1 MQATEQQTGAPRAA
15 AKNISFLSRSD
26 QGGRPDGT
34 HVMVHKGFAYVG
46 HMFSDGITAIDVRD
60 PRAPKPVA
68 FVANRPNTRSHHIQ
82 VHGDILLA
90 VNGANVWALAKY
102 NEQKDYFT
110 SSLTQ
115 SFKGGAQSFASGLR
129 VYDISKPAEPREIAF
144 LEIPGLG
151 LHRIWWV
158 GGRYAYVS
166 AHMEGFTDHIMAAI
180 DLTDPA
186 RPRLA
191 GHWWLPGMWQAG
203 GEAPQAPK
211 GKRWAAHHAIVAGNL
226 AYGAWRDGGLTVH
239 DISDPAHARLISHT
253 NWSPPFAGGTHTPLP
268 LPDRNLLVVA
278 DEATSNNCANGI
290 AYTWVLDVRAPEN
303 PVTIATLPTPREED
317 FCAKGAKFGP
327 HNLHENRP
335 GSLQRSDLIFA
346 TYHNAGLRVFDI
358 GNAFAPKEVAYFVP
372 PPPERLVDF
381 RPNAAKVIQSCDVFV
396 DANGV
401 MYLTDTNAGL
411 YILQYEGP

>member
-1 MQATEQQTGAPRAA
+1 MQATEEQSGAPGTA
-15 AKNISFLSRSD
+15 AKNIRFLSRSD

-34 HVMVHKGFAYVG
+34 QVMVHEGHAYIG

-60 PRAPKPVA
+60 PRRPAPVA
-68 FVANRPNTRSHHIQ
+68 FIANPPNTRSHHIQ
-82 VHGDILLA
+82 MHGDILLA

-102 NEQKDYFT
+102 NELKDYFT

-115 SFKGGAQSFASGLR
+115 SFKGATQSFASGLR
-129 VYDISKPAEPREIAF
+129 VYDISEPAAPREIAF

-158 GGRYAYVS
+158 GGRYAYAS

-180 DLTDPA
+180 DVSDPA
-186 RPRLA
+186 RPSLA

-203 GEAPQAPK
+203 GEEPQAPK

-239 DISDPAHARLISHT
+239 DISDPANAKLTSHT

-278 DEATSNNCANGI
+278 DEATASNCANGI

-317 FCAKGAKFGP
+317 FCAKGGKFGP

-335 GSLQRSDLIFA
+335 GSLQRSDLVFA
-346 TYHNAGLRVFDI
+346 TYQNAGLRVFDI
-358 GNAFAPKEVAYFVP
+358 SNAFEPKEVAYYVP

-381 RPNAAKVIQSCDVFV
+381 RPNTAKVIQSCDVFV
-396 DANGV
+396 DTNGI

>member
-1 MQATEQQTGAPRAA
+1 MQASEQQSVVPQAA
-15 AKNISFLSRSD
+15 AKNVRFIARSD

-34 HVMVHKGFAYVG
+34 QVMVHKGTAYIG
-46 HMFSDGITAIDVRD
+46 HMFSNGITSIDVRD
-60 PRAPKPVA
+60 PRRPAPLA
-68 FVANRPNTRSHHIQ
+68 FVANPPNTRSHHIQ

-90 VNGANVWALAKY
+90 ANGANVWALAKY
-102 NEQKDYFT
+102 TEQKDYFT

-115 SFKGGAQSFASGLR
+115 SFAGVAQSFASGLR
-129 VYDISKPAEPREIAF
+129 VYDISNPAELREIAF
-144 LEIPGLG
+144 LPIPGLG
-151 LHRIWWV
+151 VHRIWWV
-158 GGRYAYVS
+158 GGRYAYLS

-180 DLTDPA
+180 DVSDPT
-186 RPRLA
+186 RPTLA

-203 GEAPQAPK
+203 GEQPQAPK
-211 GKRWAAHHAIVAGNL
+211 GKRWAAHHAIIAGNL

-239 DISDPAHARLISHT
+239 DVSDPAHARLISHV
-253 NWSPPFAGGTHTPLP
+253 NWCPPFGGGTHTPLP

-278 DEATSNNCANGI
+278 DEATASNCANGI

-303 PVTIATLPTPREED
+303 PVTIATLPTPRGED
-317 FCAKGAKFGP
+317 FCAKGGKFGP

-358 GNAFAPKEVAYFVP
+358 GNAFEPREVAYYVP

-381 RPNAAKVIQSCDVFV
+381 RPNTAKVIQSCDVFV
-396 DANGV
+396 DTNGI

>member
-1 MQATEQQTGAPRAA
+1 MQVTEQQSGAAGAA
-15 AKNISFLSRSD
+15 AKNIRFIARSD

-34 HVMVHKGFAYVG
+34 QVMVHKGTAYIG
-46 HMFSDGITAIDVRD
+46 HMFSNGITSIDVRD
-60 PRAPKPVA
+60 PRRPAPLA
-68 FVANRPNTRSHHIQ
+68 FVANPPNTRSHHIQ

-90 VNGANVWALAKY
+90 ANGANVWALAKY

-115 SFKGGAQSFASGLR
+115 SFAGAAQSFASGLR
-129 VYDISKPAEPREIAF
+129 IYDISNPAELREIAF

-151 LHRIWWV
+151 VHRIWWV
-158 GGRYAYVS
+158 GGRYAYLS
-166 AHMEGFTDHIMAAI
+166 AHMDGFTDHIMAVI
-180 DLTDPA
+180 DVSDPA
-186 RPRLA
+186 RPTLA

-203 GEAPQAPK
+203 GEQPQAPK
-211 GKRWAAHHAIVAGNL
+211 GKRWAAHHAIIAGNL

-239 DISDPAHARLISHT
+239 DVSDPAHARLISHV
-253 NWSPPFAGGTHTPLP
+253 NWCPPFGGGTHTPLP

-278 DEATSNNCANGI
+278 DEATASNCANGI

-303 PVTIATLPTPREED
+303 PVTIATLPTPRGED
-317 FCAKGAKFGP
+317 FCAKGGKFGP

-358 GNAFAPKEVAYFVP
+358 GNAFEPREVAYYVP

-381 RPNAAKVIQSCDVFV
+381 RPNTAKVIQSCDVFV
-396 DANGV
+396 DTNGI

>member
-1 MQATEQQTGAPRAA
+1 MTHPPGAS
-15 AKNISFLSRSD
+15 AKNIRFLGHCD

-34 HVMVHKGFAYVG
+34 QVMVHKGHAFIG
-46 HMFSDGITAIDVRD
+46 HMFSDGISVIDVRD
-60 PRAPKPVA
+60 PRAPKPLTY
-68 FVANRPNTRSHHIQ
+68 VANPPNTRSHHIQ

-115 SFKGGAQSFASGLR
+115 SFKSEGLNFASGLR
-129 VYDISKPAEPREIAF
+129 VYDISQPAAPREIAF
-144 LEIPGLG
+144 LEIKGLG

-166 AHMEGFTDHIMAAI
+166 AHMKGFTDHIMAAI
-180 DLTDPA
+180 DLSDPA
-186 RPRLA
+186 KPTLA

-203 GEAPQAPK
+203 GEEPQAPK
-211 GKRWAAHHAIVAGNL
+211 GRRWAAHHAIVAGNL

-239 DISDPAHARLISHT
+239 DIRDPANAKLISHI
-253 NWSPPFAGGTHTPLP
+253 NWCPPFGGGTHTPLP

-290 AYTWVLDVRAPEN
+290 AYTWVLDVRTPEN
-303 PVTIATLPTPREED
+303 PVTIATLPTPTDED
-317 FCAKGAKFGP
+317 FCAKGGKFGP

-335 GSLQRSDLIFA
+335 GSLQSSNLIFA
-346 TYHNAGLRVFDI
+346 TYHNAGLRVYDI
-358 GNAFAPKEVAYFVP
+358 ANPFAPKQIAYYVP

-381 RPNAAKVIQSCDVFV
+381 RPNAVKVIQSCDVFV
-396 DANGV
+396 DVDGR
-401 MYLTDTNAGL
+401 MHMTDTNAGL
-411 YILQYEGP
+411 HILQYEGR

>member
-1 MQATEQQTGAPRAA
+1 MPSTEQQRPFAA
-15 AKNISFLSRSD
+15 RNIGFLAHCD

-34 HVMVHKGFAYVG
+34 QVMVHKGHAFIG
-46 HMFSDGITAIDVRD
+46 HMFSDGITAIDVSD
-60 PRAPKPVA
+60 PRHPKPVA
-68 FVANRPNTRSHHIQ
+68 FIANPPNTRSHHIQ
-82 VHGDILLA
+82 THDGILLA

-110 SSLTQ
+110 ASLTQ
-115 SFKGGAQSFASGLR
+115 SFKAAGADFASGLR
-129 VYDISKPAEPREIAF
+129 IYDISNPADPREIAF

-151 LHRIWWV
+151 LHRIWWT

-166 AHMEGFTDHIMAAI
+166 AHMDGFTDHVMAVI
-180 DLTDPA
+180 DVSNPA
-186 RPRLA
+186 RPELVGR
-191 GHWWLPGMWQAG
+191 WWLPGMWQAG
-203 GEAPQAPK
+203 GEEPRAPK

-226 AYGAWRDGGLTVH
+226 AYGAWRDGGLTIH
-239 DISDPAHARLISHT
+239 DVSDPAHAKLVAHV

-278 DEATSNNCANGI
+278 DEATANNCANGI
-290 AYTWVLDVRAPEN
+290 AYTWLLDVRAPEN
-303 PVTIATLPTPREED
+303 PVTIATLPTPRD
-317 FCAKGAKFGP
+317 ADYCAKGGKFGP

-335 GSLQRSDLIFA
+335 GSLQRSDLVFA

-358 GNAFAPKEVAYFVP
+358 ANAFEPKEVGYFVP

-381 RPNAAKVIQSCDVFV
+381 RPNTAKVIQSCDVFV

-411 YILQYEGP
+411 YILEYQGS

>member
-1 MQATEQQTGAPRAA
+1 MQAIEQPSVAPQAA
-15 AKNISFLSRSD
+15 AKNIHFLSRSD

-34 HVMVHKGFAYVG
+34 QVMVRKGTAYIG
-46 HMFSDGITAIDVRD
+46 HMFSDGITSIDVRD
-60 PRAPKPVA
+60 PRAPKPLA
-68 FVANRPNTRSHHIQ
+68 FVANPPNTRSHHIQ

-90 VNGANVWALAKY
+90 ANGANVWALAKY

-115 SFKGGAQSFASGLR
+115 SFQGTAQSFASGLR
-129 VYDISKPAEPREIAF
+129 VYDISNPAELREIAF

-151 LHRIWWV
+151 VHRVWWV
-158 GGRYAYVS
+158 GGRYAYLS

-180 DLTDPA
+180 DVSDPA
-186 RPRLA
+186 RPTLA

-203 GEAPQAPK
+203 GEEPQTPK
-211 GKRWAAHHAIVAGNL
+211 GKRWAAHHAIIAGNL

-239 DISDPAHARLISHT
+239 DVSDPAHARLISHV
-253 NWSPPFAGGTHTPLP
+253 NWCPPFGGGTHTPLP
-268 LPDRNLLVVA
+268 LPERNLLVVA
-278 DEATSNNCANGI
+278 DEATASNCANGI
-290 AYTWVLDVRAPEN
+290 AYTWILDIRAPEN

-317 FCAKGAKFGP
+317 FCAKGGKFGP

-346 TYHNAGLRVFDI
+346 TYHNAGVRVFDI
-358 GNAFAPKEVAYFVP
+358 ANAFEPKEVAYYVP
-372 PPPERLVDF
+372 PPPEKLVDF
-381 RPNAAKVIQSCDVFV
+381 RPNTAKVIQSCDVFV
-396 DANGV
+396 DVNGV
-401 MYLTDTNAGL
+401 MYVTDTNAGL